1 MDEYVTQKQFTE
13 FYKRMED
20 EHGRLTE
27 RIAELQKIDEKL
39 YTLTSSVQEL
49 IFTVK
54 ELLKEQ
60 DKQNKRNDEQDER
73 IDSIEARDGE
83 MWRHVTKYAIT
94 TGVGIVVGYIFSQ
107 IGM

>member
-1 MDEYVTQKQFTE
+1 MDEYVTQVQFKE

-39 YTLTSSVQEL
+39 YTLTTSVQEL

-60 DKQNKRNDEQDER
+60 DKQTKRNDEQDER